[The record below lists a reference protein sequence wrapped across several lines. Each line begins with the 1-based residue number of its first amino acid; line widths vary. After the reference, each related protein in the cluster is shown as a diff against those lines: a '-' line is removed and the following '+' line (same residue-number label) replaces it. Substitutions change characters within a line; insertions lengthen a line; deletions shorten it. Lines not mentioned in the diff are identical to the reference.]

1 MRDVS
6 ELLATQNN
14 QNIFFSQHSEF
25 PVQKENIC
33 IIKPYRIVLFLQQIT
48 FYFFFF
54 FLICKTFSSH
64 WPPFFYMRRVLHRL
78 QVGNW
83 EKKLI
88 RSRFRVHLPNCRD
101 PKK

>member
-6 ELLATQNN
+6 ELLTTQNN

-54 FLICKTFSSH
+54 FPNMQDILVSLASLF
-64 WPPFFYMRRVLHRL
+64 LHAPC
-78 QVGNW
+78 
-83 EKKLI
+83 I
-88 RSRFRVHLPNCRD
+88 TPATSR
-101 PKK
+101 

>member
-6 ELLATQNN
+6 ELLTTQNN

-54 FLICKTFSSH
+54 S
-64 WPPFFYMRRVLHRL
+64 
-78 QVGNW
+78 
-83 EKKLI
+83 
-88 RSRFRVHLPNCRD
+88 
-101 PKK
+101 